1 MLINKCR
8 YHKLAYISN
17 HLHTCTRI
25 ATLHIGCCIS
35 YPSENGRCYISQ
47 EAKKKRIC
55 EYIVFHGYTSH
66 QVSLCV
72 CYASLSLSLFIFSD
86 SHPTCPFSFGSVRI
100 HLLDA
105 DSNDFSTQLAELFDS
120 VRERKDLARAH
131 KAIVM
136 LG

>member
-47 EAKKKRIC
+47 EAKKK
-55 EYIVFHGYTSH
+55 EY
-66 QVSLCV
+66 VSTLYSTV
-72 CYASLSLSLFIFSD
+72 TLVIKSLSVCVMPRSRSLFLFSLI
-86 SHPTCPFSFGSVRI
+86 RI
-100 HLLDA
+100 PHAHFPLGQFASTYSTLIATTSAPNLRNSSIRSENARISLGHTKLL
-105 DSNDFSTQLAELFDS
+105 
-120 VRERKDLARAH
+120 
-131 KAIVM
+131 
-136 LG
+136 